1 MSQNE
6 LKKLRESLK
15 KQIQTNKIEV
25 SKIERTLRD
34 LKRKNSKLEVKIAE
48 VNGEII
54 KNNNGGK
61 DIPVILLWYQRYDLN
76 RFYKK

>member
-1 MSQNE
+1 MTIYQIE

-15 KQIQTNKIEV
+15 KQIQTNKIEI

-34 LKRKNSKLEVKIAE
+34 LKRKNSKLEAKVAE

-61 DIPVILLWYQRYDLN
+61 DMPVYFCDTKGMI
-76 RFYKK
+76 

>member
-15 KQIQTNKIEV
+15 KQIQTNKIEI

-61 DIPVILLWYQRYDLN
+61 DMPVYFCDTKGMI
-76 RFYKK
+76 

>member
-61 DIPVILLWYQRYDLN
+61 DIPVILL
-76 RFYKK
+76 

>member
-15 KQIQTNKIEV
+15 KQIQTNKIEI
-25 SKIERTLRD
+25 SKIERILRD
-34 LKRKNSKLEVKIAE
+34 LKRKNSKLEVKVAE

-61 DIPVILLWYQRYDLN
+61 DMPVYFCDTKGMI
-76 RFYKK
+76 

>member
-6 LKKLRESLK
+6 LKRLRESLK
-15 KQIQTNKIEV
+15 KQIQTNKIEI

-34 LKRKNSKLEVKIAE
+34 LKRKNSKLEVKVAE

-61 DIPVILLWYQRYDLN
+61 DIPVYFCDTKGMI
-76 RFYKK
+76 

>member
-1 MSQNE
+1 MNQNE

-15 KQIQTNKIEV
+15 KQIQTTKIEI

-34 LKRKNSKLEVKIAE
+34 LKRKNSKLEVKVAE

-61 DIPVILLWYQRYDLN
+61 DMPVYFCDTKGMI
-76 RFYKK
+76 

>member
-1 MSQNE
+1 MTIYQIG

-15 KQIQTNKIEV
+15 KQIQTNKIEI
-25 SKIERTLRD
+25 SKIERTLRN
-34 LKRKNSKLEVKIAE
+34 LKRKNSKLEVKVAE

-61 DIPVILLWYQRYDLN
+61 DVPVYFCDTKGMI
-76 RFYKK
+76 

>member
-1 MSQNE
+1 MSIYQIE

-15 KQIQTNKIEV
+15 KQIQTNKIEI
-25 SKIERTLRD
+25 SKIERTLRN
-34 LKRKNSKLEVKIAE
+34 LKRKNSKLEVKVAE

-61 DIPVILLWYQRYDLN
+61 DVPVYFCDTKGMI
-76 RFYKK
+76 

>member
-15 KQIQTNKIEV
+15 NQIQTNKIEI

-61 DIPVILLWYQRYDLN
+61 DMPVYFCDTKGMI
-76 RFYKK
+76 

>member
-15 KQIQTNKIEV
+15 KQIQTNKIEI

-34 LKRKNSKLEVKIAE
+34 LKRKNSKLEAKVAE

-61 DIPVILLWYQRYDLN
+61 DMPVYFCDTKGMI
-76 RFYKK
+76 

>member
-15 KQIQTNKIEV
+15 KQIQTNNIEI

-61 DIPVILLWYQRYDLN
+61 DIPIYFCDT
-76 RFYKK
+76 KGMI

>member
-1 MSQNE
+1 MSQDE
-6 LKKLRESLK
+6 LKRLRESLK
-15 KQIQTNKIEV
+15 KQIQTNKIEI
-25 SKIERTLRD
+25 SKIERALRD

-61 DIPVILLWYQRYDLN
+61 DIPVYFCDTKGMI
-76 RFYKK
+76 

>member
-1 MSQNE
+1 MSRNE
-6 LKKLRESLK
+6 LKRLRESLK
-15 KQIQTNKIEV
+15 KQIQTNKIEI

-34 LKRKNSKLEVKIAE
+34 LKRKNSKLEVKVAE

-61 DIPVILLWYQRYDLN
+61 DMPVYFCDTKGMI
-76 RFYKK
+76 

>member
-6 LKKLRESLK
+6 LKRLREYLK
-15 KQIQTNKIEV
+15 NQIQTNKIEI

-34 LKRKNSKLEVKIAE
+34 LKRKNSKLEAKVAE

-61 DIPVILLWYQRYDLN
+61 DMPIYFCDTKGMI
-76 RFYKK
+76 

>member
-15 KQIQTNKIEV
+15 KQIQTNNIEI

-34 LKRKNSKLEVKIAE
+34 LKRKNSKLEVKVAE

-61 DIPVILLWYQRYDLN
+61 DIPVYFCDTKGMI
-76 RFYKK
+76 

>member
-6 LKKLRESLK
+6 LKRLRESLN
-15 KQIQTNKIEV
+15 KQIQTNKIEI

-34 LKRKNSKLEVKIAE
+34 LKRKNSKLEAKVAE

-61 DIPVILLWYQRYDLN
+61 DIPVYFCDTKGMI
-76 RFYKK
+76 

>member
-6 LKKLRESLK
+6 LKNLRESLK
-15 KQIQTNKIEV
+15 NKIQSNKIEI

-34 LKRKNSKLEVKIAE
+34 LKRKNSKLEAEIAE
-48 VNGEII
+48 VNGEIV

-61 DIPVILLWYQRYDLN
+61 DIPVYFCDTKGMI
-76 RFYKK
+76 

>member
-1 MSQNE
+1 MTIYQIE

-15 KQIQTNKIEV
+15 KQIQTNKIEI
-25 SKIERTLRD
+25 SKIERTLRN
-34 LKRKNSKLEVKIAE
+34 LKRKNSKLEVKVAE

-61 DIPVILLWYQRYDLN
+61 DVPVYFCDTKGMI
-76 RFYKK
+76 

>member
-15 KQIQTNKIEV
+15 KQIQTNKIEI

-34 LKRKNSKLEVKIAE
+34 LKRKNSKLEVKVAE

-61 DIPVILLWYQRYDLN
+61 DMPVYFCDNKGMI
-76 RFYKK
+76 

>member
-15 KQIQTNKIEV
+15 KQIQTNKIAI

-34 LKRKNSKLEVKIAE
+34 LKRKNSKLEVKVAE

-61 DIPVILLWYQRYDLN
+61 DMPIYFCDTKGMV
-76 RFYKK
+76 

>member
-15 KQIQTNKIEV
+15 KQIQTNKIEI

-34 LKRKNSKLEVKIAE
+34 LKRKNSKLEAKIAE

-61 DIPVILLWYQRYDLN
+61 DMPVYFCDTKGMI
-76 RFYKK
+76 

>member
-6 LKKLRESLK
+6 LKRLRESLK
-15 KQIQTNKIEV
+15 KQIQTNKIEI
-25 SKIERTLRD
+25 SKVERTLRD
-34 LKRKNSKLEVKIAE
+34 LKRKNSKLEVKVAE

-61 DIPVILLWYQRYDLN
+61 DMPVYFCDTKGMI
-76 RFYKK
+76 

>member
-1 MSQNE
+1 MSQDE
-6 LKKLRESLK
+6 LKRLRESLK
-15 KQIQTNKIEV
+15 KQIQTNKIEI

-34 LKRKNSKLEVKIAE
+34 LKRKNSKLEVKVAE

-61 DIPVILLWYQRYDLN
+61 DIPVYFCDTKGMI
-76 RFYKK
+76 

>member
-15 KQIQTNKIEV
+15 KQIQTNKIEI

-34 LKRKNSKLEVKIAE
+34 LKRKNSKLEVRVAE

-61 DIPVILLWYQRYDLN
+61 DMPVYFCDTKGMI
-76 RFYKK
+76 

>member
-1 MSQNE
+1 MSQDE
-6 LKKLRESLK
+6 LKRLRESLK
-15 KQIQTNKIEV
+15 KQIQTNKIEI

-34 LKRKNSKLEVKIAE
+34 LKRKNSKLEVKVAE

-61 DIPVILLWYQRYDLN
+61 DMPVYFCDTKGMI
-76 RFYKK
+76 

>member
-6 LKKLRESLK
+6 LKRLRESLN
-15 KQIQTNKIEV
+15 KQIQTNKIEI
-25 SKIERTLRD
+25 SKIERTLRN
-34 LKRKNSKLEVKIAE
+34 LKRKNSKLEAKVAE

-61 DIPVILLWYQRYDLN
+61 DMPVYFCDTKGMI
-76 RFYKK
+76 

>member
-6 LKKLRESLK
+6 LKKLRESLN
-15 KQIQTNKIEV
+15 KQIQTNKIEI

-34 LKRKNSKLEVKIAE
+34 LKRKNSKLEAKVAE

-61 DIPVILLWYQRYDLN
+61 DMPVYFCDTKGMI
-76 RFYKK
+76 

>member
-6 LKKLRESLK
+6 LKKLRESLN
-15 KQIQTNKIEV
+15 KQIQTNKIEI

-34 LKRKNSKLEVKIAE
+34 LKRKNSKLEAKVAE

-61 DIPVILLWYQRYDLN
+61 DMPIYFCDTKGMI
-76 RFYKK
+76 

>member
-15 KQIQTNKIEV
+15 KQIQTNNIEI

-34 LKRKNSKLEVKIAE
+34 LKRKNSKLEVKVAE

-61 DIPVILLWYQRYDLN
+61 DMPVYFCDTKGMI
-76 RFYKK
+76 

>member
-15 KQIQTNKIEV
+15 KQIQINKIEI

-34 LKRKNSKLEVKIAE
+34 LKRKNSKLEVKVAE

-61 DIPVILLWYQRYDLN
+61 DMPVYFCDTKGMI
-76 RFYKK
+76 

>member
-15 KQIQTNKIEV
+15 KQIQTNKIEI

-34 LKRKNSKLEVKIAE
+34 LKRKNSKLEVRVAE

-61 DIPVILLWYQRYDLN
+61 DIPVYFCDTKGMI
-76 RFYKK
+76 

>member
-15 KQIQTNKIEV
+15 RQIQTNKIEI
-25 SKIERTLRD
+25 SKIERTLRN
-34 LKRKNSKLEVKIAE
+34 LKRKNSKLEVKVAE

-61 DIPVILLWYQRYDLN
+61 DMPIYFCDTKGMI
-76 RFYKK
+76 

>member
-15 KQIQTNKIEV
+15 KQIQTNKIEI

-34 LKRKNSKLEVKIAE
+34 LKRKNSKLEVKVAE

-61 DIPVILLWYQRYDLN
+61 DMPIYFCDTKGMI
-76 RFYKK
+76 

>member
-6 LKKLRESLK
+6 LKNLRESLK
-15 KQIQTNKIEV
+15 NKIQTNKIEI

-34 LKRKNSKLEVKIAE
+34 LKRKNSKLEAEIAE
-48 VNGEII
+48 VNGEIV

-61 DIPVILLWYQRYDLN
+61 DIPVYFCDAKGMI
-76 RFYKK
+76 

>member
-15 KQIQTNKIEV
+15 KQIQTNKIEI

-34 LKRKNSKLEVKIAE
+34 LKRKNSKLEVKVAE

-61 DIPVILLWYQRYDLN
+61 DMPVYFCDTKGMI
-76 RFYKK
+76 

>member
-15 KQIQTNKIEV
+15 KQIQTNNIEI
-25 SKIERTLRD
+25 SKIERTLRN
-34 LKRKNSKLEVKIAE
+34 LKRKNSKLEVKVAE

-61 DIPVILLWYQRYDLN
+61 DMPIYFCDTKGMI
-76 RFYKK
+76 

>member
-6 LKKLRESLK
+6 LKKIRESLK
-15 KQIQTNKIEV
+15 KQIQTNKIEI

-34 LKRKNSKLEVKIAE
+34 LKRKNSKLEVKVAE

-61 DIPVILLWYQRYDLN
+61 DMPVYFCDTKGMI
-76 RFYKK
+76 

>member
-6 LKKLRESLK
+6 LKKLRESLN
-15 KQIQTNKIEV
+15 KQIQTNKIEI

-34 LKRKNSKLEVKIAE
+34 LKRKNSKLEAKVAE

-61 DIPVILLWYQRYDLN
+61 DIPVYFCDTKGMI
-76 RFYKK
+76 

>member
-6 LKKLRESLK
+6 LKRLRESLK
-15 KQIQTNKIEV
+15 KQIQTNKIEI

-34 LKRKNSKLEVKIAE
+34 LKRKNSKLEVKVAE

-61 DIPVILLWYQRYDLN
+61 DMPIYFCDTKGMI
-76 RFYKK
+76 

>member
-15 KQIQTNKIEV
+15 KQIQTNKIEI

-34 LKRKNSKLEVKIAE
+34 LKRKNSKLEVKVAE

-61 DIPVILLWYQRYDLN
+61 EMPVYFCDTKGMI
-76 RFYKK
+76 